1 MHTPERSAI
10 LRRRYTPRQ
19 ILHLMGRLDFA
30 VGMRLHFLIFAAL
43 RGTPFAAL
51 PYASKVS
58 GLLDD
63 LGMDTRPLE
72 DIGIGQ
78 LIARIDRRWDVR
90 DRIRAQIEQ
99 RAPLLTDRAALTSQ
113 LLVPLLRHRP
123 ATTGRTVR
131 EVADTPATA
140 AA

>member
-1 MHTPERSAI
+1 
-10 LRRRYTPRQ
+10 
-19 ILHLMGRLDFA
+19 
-30 VGMRLHFLIFAAL
+30 MRLHFLIFAAL

-78 LIARIDRRWDVR
+78 LIARIDQRWDAR
-90 DRIRAQIEQ
+90 DRIRQQIKQ
-99 RAPLLTDRAALTSQ
+99 RSPLLTSRAGLTSQ
-113 LLVPLLRHRP
+113 LLAPMLRHRP
-123 ATTGRTVR
+123 ETIDPTISLAAR
-131 EVADTPATA
+131 EVENAPATA
-140 AA
+140 VP